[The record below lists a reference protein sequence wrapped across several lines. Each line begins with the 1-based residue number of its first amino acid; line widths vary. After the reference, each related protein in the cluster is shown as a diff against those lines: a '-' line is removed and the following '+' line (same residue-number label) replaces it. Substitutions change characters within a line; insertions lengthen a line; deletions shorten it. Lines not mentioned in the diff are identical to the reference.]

1 MIVTW
6 GGRGGEMSR
15 QMVWSERLRQLAQ
28 EHVPEPVIAAGLFS
42 PAGAVGGVQVGNF
55 SQIAEILM
63 NRQSNRRA
71 GGLGHQGQFKHRH
84 ALIAVTADK
93 IYGFSAKP
101 KRGVG
106 YQVIEQVVV
115 WDRKDV
121 QVTVDDKMVTK
132 AVTFSVR
139 STGERF
145 ELEMVKLA
153 GATNDAILKE
163 LMPT

>member
-1 MIVTW
+1 
-6 GGRGGEMSR
+6 MSK

-28 EHVPEPVIAAGLFS
+28 EHVPEPVITAGLFA

-63 NRQSNRRA
+63 NRQSNRRS

-84 ALIAVTADK
+84 AIIAVTADK

-106 YQVIEQVVV
+106 YQVVEQVVE

-121 QVTVDDKMVTK
+121 RVSVSDKMVTK
-132 AVTFSVR
+132 GITFEVV
-139 STGERF
+139 STGEKF